1 MVEWLLSLWFVHHHS
16 RRAPD
21 CVQFTGQ
28 EIAQAKRL
36 VQTLTHVD
44 PHDIFTIACYRSEW
58 CPPPIHKPTHF
69 QATNILH
76 TVLRRADSDRDAV
89 HVHDHAVR
97 AMARAFVN
105 LTHRGKLVVW
115 HIKRAKYVYMCIFA
129 VLVMVFGLAVALE
142 VIVWGGGVTAA
153 DSVVLH
159 QVEDSNASL

>member
-1 MVEWLLSLWFVHHHS
+1 M
-16 RRAPD
+16 
-21 CVQFTGQ
+21 QFTGE

-115 HIKRAKYVYMCIFA
+115 HIKRAKYVYMCIFV